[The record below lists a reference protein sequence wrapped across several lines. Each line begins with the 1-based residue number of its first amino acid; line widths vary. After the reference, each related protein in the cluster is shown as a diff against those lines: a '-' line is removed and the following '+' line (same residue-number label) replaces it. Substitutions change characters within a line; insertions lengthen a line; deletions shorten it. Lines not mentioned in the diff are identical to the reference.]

1 MTPSLILQ
9 TLIPELILGIG
20 GMVLLLFGVLS
31 KKDKTFFCSWAAI
44 LSFILA
50 LAFTFQAPDGII
62 FDGLFKTSGFS
73 RFVDALILV
82 GASAALVLSFDYNKQ
97 EAIAR
102 FEFPILVMF
111 AVLGM
116 LIMVSAADMM
126 TLYLGFEL
134 QSLAM
139 YICAAM
145 ARDSLR
151 STEAGLK
158 YFVLGALASGLLI
171 YGISLVYGFAG
182 TTNFARLAAVLLS
195 PQGAGYGT
203 VIGLVFVLVGL
214 AFKISA
220 APFHMWTPDVYEGAP
235 TPVTALFGTAPK
247 IAAMA
252 LLLSV
257 MLGPFGHL
265 IFQWQMLIEILSIVS
280 MLLGALAAIGQT
292 SIKRL
297 MAYSSIGHMG
307 YALIGLAAGTQAGVQ
322 ATLIYLAVYLF
333 MSLGTFACIIGMR
346 RRGRAVETIAD
357 LAGLSGSD
365 AGYALALAV
374 LMFSMAGIPPLSG
387 FFGKLYVFAA
397 AIRAGLVPL
406 AVFGVLTSVIG
417 AFYYLRIIKVMY
429 FDVGDPQFDKVAGSV
444 RFVMGVG
451 ALASG
456 LFVFIPGPVI
466 AAASQAARA
475 LLG

>member
-1 MTPSLILQ
+1 MTATILQ
-9 TLIPELILGIG
+9 ALAPEFLLGLG
-20 GMVLLLFGVLS
+20 GMALLIYGVLS
-31 KKDKTFFCSWAAI
+31 KTDRAIACSWAAI
-44 LSFILA
+44 AIFIA
-50 LAFTFQAPDGII
+50 AAISGFFAPDGTI
-62 FDGLFKTSGFS
+62 FAGLFRTSDFS
-73 RFVDALILV
+73 RYASALILL
-82 GASAALVLSFDYNKQ
+82 GAAASLILSLDYNAREK
-97 EAIAR
+97 IAR
-102 FEFPILVMF
+102 FEFPILVIF

-116 LIMVSAADMM
+116 LVMVSAADLM
-126 TLYLGFEL
+126 TLYVGFEL

-182 TTNFARLAAVLLS
+182 TTNFAGLAAVLS
-195 PQGAGYGT
+195 APQGAGYGT
-203 VIGLVFVLVGL
+203 VIGVVFVLVGL
-214 AFKISA
+214 AFKVSA

-235 TPVTALFGTAPK
+235 TPITALFGTAPK

-265 IFQWQMLIEILSIVS
+265 LSQWQMLIEILAVAS

-292 SIKRL
+292 NIKRL

-307 YALIGLAAGTQAGVQ
+307 YALIGLAAGTAAGVQ
-322 ATLIYLAVYLF
+322 ATLIYLALYVV
-333 MSLGTFACIIGMR
+333 MSFGAFACIIAMR
-346 RRGRAVETIAD
+346 RRGQAVETIAD
-357 LAGLSGSD
+357 LAGL
-365 AGYALALAV
+365 AGRNAWFALALAI

-397 AIRAGLVPL
+397 AVRAGLIPL
-406 AVFGVLTSVIG
+406 AVIGVLTSVIG
-417 AFYYLRIIKVMY
+417 AVYYLRVVKVMY
-429 FDVGDPQFDKVAGSV
+429 FDAGDPQFDKTALSVRVVMALGAAGS
-444 RFVMGVG
+444 
-451 ALASG
+451 A
-456 LFVFIPGPVI
+456 LFVFLPGPLI
-466 AAASQAARA
+466 AAAATAAKA
-475 LLG
+475 LMG

>member
-1 MTPSLILQ
+1 MNVILQ
-9 TLIPELILGIG
+9 TLLPELLLALG
-20 GMVLLLFGVLS
+20 GMVLLINGVLAKRDQS
-31 KKDKTFFCSWAAI
+31 VVCTWAAI
-44 LSFILA
+44 LAFILA
-50 LAFTFQAPDGII
+50 AALCIVAPNGII
-62 FDGLFKTSGFS
+62 FGGLFKTSDFS
-73 RFVDALILV
+73 RYADALVLL
-82 GASAALVLSFDYNKQ
+82 GASAALILSLDYNAR
-97 EAIAR
+97 EGIAR

-116 LIMVSAADMM
+116 LVMVSAADMM

-139 YICAAM
+139 YICAAL

-182 TTNFARLAAVLLS
+182 TTNFASLATILTG

-203 VIGLVFVLVGL
+203 VIGVVFVLVGL

-235 TPVTALFGTAPK
+235 TPVTSLFGTAPK
-247 IAAMA
+247 VAAMA

-265 IFQWQMLIEILSIVS
+265 LSQWQLLIEILSVVS

-322 ATLIYLAVYLF
+322 ATLIYLAIYLV
-333 MSLGTFACIIGMR
+333 MSFGTFACIIAMR
-346 RRGRAVETIAD
+346 RRGQAVETIAD
-357 LAGLSGSD
+357 LAGLSGRD
-365 AGYALALAV
+365 GGFALALAI

-397 AIRAGLVPL
+397 AIQAGLVPL
-406 AVFGVLTSVIG
+406 AVIGVLTSVIG
-417 AFYYLRIIKVMY
+417 AFYYLRVIKVMY
-429 FDVGDPQFDKVAGSV
+429 FDAGDPEFDKTATGV
-444 RFVMGVG
+444 RFVMAVG

-456 LFVFIPGPVI
+456 LFVFLPGPLL

-475 LLG
+475 LMG

>member
-1 MTPSLILQ
+1 
-9 TLIPELILGIG
+9 
-20 GMVLLLFGVLS
+20 
-31 KKDKTFFCSWAAI
+31 
-44 LSFILA
+44 
-50 LAFTFQAPDGII
+50 
-62 FDGLFKTSGFS
+62 
-73 RFVDALILV
+73 
-82 GASAALVLSFDYNKQ
+82 
-97 EAIAR
+97 
-102 FEFPILVMF
+102 
-111 AVLGM
+111 
-116 LIMVSAADMM
+116 MM

-134 QSLAM
+134 QSLAL

-171 YGISLVYGFAG
+171 YGISLVYGFSG
-182 TTNFARLAAVLLS
+182 TTNFAALAAVLNG

-203 VIGLVFVLVGL
+203 VIGIVFVLVGL

-247 IAAMA
+247 VAAMA
-252 LLLSV
+252 LFLSV

-265 IFQWQMLIEILSIVS
+265 ITQWQLLIEILSVVS

-292 SIKRL
+292 NIKRL

-322 ATLIYLAVYLF
+322 ATLVYLAVYVF
-333 MSLGTFACIIGMR
+333 MSLGVFACIIAMR
-346 RRGRAVETIAD
+346 RQGKAVETIAD
-357 LAGLSGSD
+357 LAGLSGREG
-365 AGYALALAV
+365 GYAVALAI

-406 AVFGVLTSVIG
+406 AVIGVLTSVIG
-417 AFYYLRIIKVMY
+417 AFYYLRVIKVMY
-429 FDVGDPQFDKVAGSV
+429 FDQGDPQFDKAATGV
-444 RFVMGVG
+444 RFVIATG
-451 ALASG
+451 ALASV
-456 LFVFIPGPVI
+456 LFVLIPGPVI